1 MRSKLW
7 LIMTLLILASLFS
20 GCAGSVEGPREFTN
34 TEKEAVVMVKAQ
46 YKSGGLDRH
55 SGFIISPDG
64 YIFTFLLNWDELEK
78 VEVVLFDGRSFQ
90 ASVAAIDTLNDAAR
104 IKIEATNLNTL
115 GLSQDV
121 ALDEGDEVVIAGYA
135 EGRFTTTPAKVLEP
149 NSTLPLPWAKLPA
162 VKLNAG
168 GEAGMMGGPV
178 MDAAG
183 HLVGAMLAID
193 PKTGESFMVPA
204 DGIISMFFPTP
215 QKIPPPPSSSTESP
229 VIEMHTKT
237 TLAGVARHLTI
248 SADGS
253 IVYFDDR
260 GLRHP
265 TEKNPPIRI
274 TKTGQLTEAELN
286 SLLKMVDA
294 CPFDTEGDCDARTEI
309 IDTDAVSVLL
319 VYYQEKTRTIT
330 ANYQPLFHLFH
341 PEISELTDV
350 PKPIR
355 KLYRQLK
362 SIIDNNTSQISEETI
377 SG

>member
-1 MRSKLW
+1 MMKK
-7 LIMTLLILASLFS
+7 IT
-20 GCAGSVEGPREFTN
+20 
-34 TEKEAVVMVKAQ
+34 
-46 YKSGGLDRH
+46 
-55 SGFIISPDG
+55 
-64 YIFTFLLNWDELEK
+64 
-78 VEVVLFDGRSFQ
+78 VLFTSVLLALGLIASATGCQPEPTPDVQTPVPVEEGILIEMYTRTTMAGVGRS
-90 ASVAAIDTLNDAAR
+90 
-104 IKIEATNLNTL
+104 
-115 GLSQDV
+115 
-121 ALDEGDEVVIAGYA
+121 
-135 EGRFTTTPAKVLEP
+135 
-149 NSTLPLPWAKLPA
+149 
-162 VKLNAG
+162 
-168 GEAGMMGGPV
+168 
-178 MDAAG
+178 
-183 HLVGAMLAID
+183 
-193 PKTGESFMVPA
+193 
-204 DGIISMFFPTP
+204 
-215 QKIPPPPSSSTESP
+215 
-229 VIEMHTKT
+229 
-237 TLAGVARHLTI
+237 LTI